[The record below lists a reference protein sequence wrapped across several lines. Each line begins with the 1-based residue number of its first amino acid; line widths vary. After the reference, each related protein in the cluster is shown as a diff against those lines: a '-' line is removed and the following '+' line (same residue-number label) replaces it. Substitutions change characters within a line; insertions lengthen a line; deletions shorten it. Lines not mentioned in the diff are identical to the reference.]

1 MDTEIKNN
9 LKNKKENISDELK
22 TAKID
27 RIFKAIMLKNLDILE
42 AIISQAWGEEVKI
55 LKLLNSELTVRNTE
69 EKVKTVDVLIETKNK
84 LKINLELNTS
94 NSPATRVR
102 NMHFLTSFYSQ
113 QTKRGDKYDTETT
126 FAQINLNY
134 NAESKEEI
142 VERYNFRTKD
152 GKVREVNLTIVD
164 VNMDKLMEAC
174 YDNPEKLKDYK
185 YLHMLDIADMKELD
199 KLCEGDVVMEKY
211 KNKLE
216 ELNDNHEFVWD
227 YEEDSIRLHNTEVY
241 LAKKEGAIEIAKKM
255 LAKGETSKYISEIT
269 NLSEEEINKLKQEI
283 DL

>member
-164 VNMDKLMEAC
+164 VNMDKLMKAC

-185 YLHMLDIADMKELD
+185 YLHMLDIANVKELD
-199 KLCEGDVVMEKY
+199 KLCKGDAVMEKY
-211 KNKLE
+211 EKKLKE
-216 ELNDNHEFVWD
+216 INSSPDFVWD
-227 YEEDSIRLHNTEVY
+227 YEEDSIRLHNTEIY
-241 LAKKEGAIEIAKKM
+241 LAKKEGTIGIAKKM
-255 LAKGETSKYISEIT
+255 LAKGIDDKTIMDCT
-269 NLSEEEINKLKQEI
+269 NLSEEEISKLKIE
-283 DL
+283 